1 MTTVC
6 AHASTA
12 APFRRSTALCAWAAV
27 VTGCLV
33 LLGWALDVHA
43 LKNLVPGTVVMKA
56 GTAASLAS
64 LGASLLLLRTPDP
77 GVRRRAAAAACALFP
92 LAMGLAVLAEYVL
105 GWDLGID
112 ELPFKDDL
120 ARAAGRAHPGRFAP
134 TTAVNLVLMGLALLQ
149 LELRPRR
156 GWRPAEVLAVLVAI
170 VASMSLI
177 GYCYSIPEFY
187 GPGAAVKMTVNTAA
201 CFVALA
207 VGVVLSRPH
216 GRLLALVTTT
226 RPGGLMV
233 RRLLPFV
240 VFMPLLLGWLRLKGT
255 DASLFGDRVGMA
267 CLTAATTA
275 GLILLLW
282 RVAVELNAADGDR
295 HELEAKLHELANHD
309 EMTGLLNRR
318 RFEEEMARHAAS
330 VRRHGGPT
338 TLMMID
344 LDGLKEVNDRL
355 GHAAGDTLLKAVALA
370 IASRLRTTDVA
381 GRLGGDEFAL
391 LLGNST
397 REGALR
403 VAEDLRVAIAAAR
416 PASLGAQDWS
426 TASIGVAHSVE
437 RPADDGHALLAAADA
452 AMYGAKRAG
461 GGRVAHAW
469 AGPDVNAPATAAI
482 ASR

>member
-1 MTTVC
+1 MRDAT
-6 AHASTA
+6 TA
-12 APFRRSTALCAWAAV
+12 APFRRSTAFCAWAAI
-27 VTGCLV
+27 VTGCVV

-43 LKNLVPGTVVMKA
+43 LKNLVPGTVSMKA
-56 GTAASLAS
+56 GTAAALAS

-77 GVRRRAAAAACALFP
+77 RGRRRAAAAACALFP
-92 LAMGLAVLAEYVL
+92 LALGLAVLGEYVL

-112 ELPFKDDL
+112 ELPFRDDL
-120 ARAAGRAHPGRFAP
+120 SRAAGSAHPGRFAP
-134 TTAVNLVLMGLALLQ
+134 TTAASLVLMGLALLQ
-149 LELRPRR
+149 LELRSRR
-156 GWRPAEVLAVLVAI
+156 GRRPAEVLAVLVAI

-177 GYCYSIPEFY
+177 GYSYSIPEFY
-187 GPGAAVKMTVNTAA
+187 GPAKMAVNTAA
-201 CFVALA
+201 CFLALA
-207 VGVVLSRPH
+207 AGVVLSRPH

-233 RRLLPFV
+233 RALLPFV
-240 VFMPLLLGWLRLKGT
+240 ILMPLLLGWLRLQGT
-255 DASLFGDRVGMA
+255 DAGLFGDRVGTA
-267 CLTAATTA
+267 SLTAATIA

-295 HELEAKLHELANHD
+295 HELEARLHELANHD

-338 TLMMID
+338 TLMMVD

-355 GHAAGDTLLKAVALA
+355 GHAAGDTLLKAVAQA
-370 IASRLRTTDVA
+370 IASRLRATDVA

-416 PASLGAQDWS
+416 PASLAAQDWS
-426 TASIGVAHSVE
+426 TASIGVAHSME

-452 AMYGAKRAG
+452 AMYDAKRAG
-461 GGRVAHAW
+461 GGRFAYART
-469 AGPDVNAPATAAI
+469 GPDVNAPATAAL